1 MPVVVIVGYG
11 PANHALRERQMH
23 RPHSG
28 CTDYTMRQGVN
39 AGVRAQV
46 CSPQARQRIRFCPT
60 RFRKSTVSGGMARPL
75 EIRKCLNERGLFHS
89 KL

>member
-60 RFRKSTVSGGMARPL
+60 RLDKNFQNEWGRK
-75 EIRKCLNERGLFHS
+75 
-89 KL
+89 

>member
-39 AGVRAQV
+39 A
-46 CSPQARQRIRFCPT
+46 ARQ
-60 RFRKSTVSGGMARPL
+60 SAGLQSSGKTADKILP
-75 EIRKCLNERGLFHS
+75 HS
-89 KL
+89 FSEKYCFGWDGASP